1 MSNETC
7 GICLEDFADVSIIAI
22 TKCGHITH
30 LECFV
35 KAIKSSDLCIYC
47 RTELNI
53 KNLIN
58 DDQCEQPSVEELEYI
73 RANTEYIERFAMWN
87 TRNQPT
93 VLQRVVEIVNF
104 ILLMII
110 SGFAYNL
117 YIS

>member
-1 MSNETC
+1 MSTETC
-7 GICLEDFADVSIIAI
+7 GICLEDFAHVCNIAI

-30 LECFV
+30 LECFI

-58 DDQCEQPSVEELEYI
+58 DEQPSVEELEYI

-87 TRNQPT
+87 TRNRPT
-93 VLQRVVEIVNF
+93 VLQRVVEILNL
-104 ILLMII
+104 ILFMII
-110 SGFAYNL
+110 GGFLMKTYFHL
-117 YIS
+117 